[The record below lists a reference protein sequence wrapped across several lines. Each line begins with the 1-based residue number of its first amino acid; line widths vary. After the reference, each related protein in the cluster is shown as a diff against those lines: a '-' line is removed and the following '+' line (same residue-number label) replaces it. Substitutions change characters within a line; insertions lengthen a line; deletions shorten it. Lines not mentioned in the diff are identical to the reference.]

1 MTARSGHWTREIH
14 IGDTC
19 DDGGDD
25 CLRRCGDDPTC
36 AASIWTRLGAGGVF
50 ACWFLQA
57 PGQVT
62 MGCAERVRA
71 VVRPQLEGLG
81 QEGPAIEGLQVSG
94 PWLSGPYLSGPY
106 LSGFKVTDRE
116 IV

>member
-1 MTARSGHWTREIH
+1 
-14 IGDTC
+14 
-19 DDGGDD
+19 
-25 CLRRCGDDPTC
+25 
-36 AASIWTRLGAGGVF
+36 
-50 ACWFLQA
+50 
-57 PGQVT
+57 

-94 PWLSGPYLSGPY
+94 PWLSGPYLSG
-106 LSGFKVTDRE
+106 FKVTDRE